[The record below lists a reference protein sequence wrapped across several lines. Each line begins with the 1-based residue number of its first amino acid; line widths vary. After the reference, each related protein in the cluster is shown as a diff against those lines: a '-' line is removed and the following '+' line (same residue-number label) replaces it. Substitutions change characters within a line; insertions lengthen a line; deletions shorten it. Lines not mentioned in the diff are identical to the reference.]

1 MVTAFVCAS
10 RDPTRV
16 AAPAAPAA
24 GESAMLLRRS
34 LTIAWSVL
42 ALAPFAW
49 HAPARAQSD
58 PLRVGFL
65 TVRTGPLAAG
75 GRQMEE
81 GIQLLLKERNNQLA
95 GRKVELFIA
104 DTGGNPAGA
113 KTKTQELV
121 EKDHVAVIIGP
132 LATFEALAI
141 DDYIR
146 QAQVPLIT
154 PTSAAQND
162 LAQQRKND
170 YVIHA
175 VGTAAQPTHVLGQYA
190 AKKLGM
196 KRVSLIADD
205 FAYGHEGAAG
215 FFKSFEDNGGKVVQR
230 LWSPL
235 TTPDYGSFVA
245 QLKGDV
251 DGVYAGFAGTNGVK
265 FLKQYKEYQ
274 LKPVVLGNPTAV
286 DEGILKLMGD
296 EALGV
301 YSASWY
307 SAAIDTP
314 DNQRFVKAVQ
324 GEYKVTPGFYTAG
337 TYTAGLWL
345 EAALKLVNGRFED
358 KPAFL
363 RALHQARLTSGPMG
377 PIRLDDHGKPILNI
391 YIRKVERKDGQLVN
405 SIVETFPGVSQFWT
419 YDEKAFLAMPPYSRE
434 SPAATH
440 LE

>member
-1 MVTAFVCAS
+1 M
-10 RDPTRV
+10 
-16 AAPAAPAA
+16 
-24 GESAMLLRRS
+24 LRRS
-34 LTIAWSVL
+34 CAFTLASLAAAPLLWSGN
-42 ALAPFAW
+42 ALA
-49 HAPARAQSD
+49 QNE

-81 GIQLLLKERNNQLA
+81 GIQLLLKERGGMLA
-95 GRKVELFIA
+95 GRKVDLVIA

-113 KTKTQELV
+113 RTKTQELV
-121 EKDHVAVIIGP
+121 EKEKVAVIIGP

-141 DDYIR
+141 DDYIL
-146 QAQVPLIT
+146 QAKVPLIT

-162 LAQQRKND
+162 LAQQKKND

-196 KRVSLIADD
+196 KRVALIADD

-215 FFKSFEDNGGKVVQR
+215 FFKSFEDNGGKGVQR
-230 LWSPL
+230 LWPPL
-235 TTPDYGSFVA
+235 NAADYGNYIA
-245 QLKGDV
+245 QLKQNV
-251 DGVYAGFAGTNGVK
+251 DGVYAGFAGTNGVR

-274 LKPVVLGNPTAV
+274 LKPIVLGNPTAV

-307 SAAIDTP
+307 SAGIATP
-314 DNQRFVKAVQ
+314 DNERFVKAIQ
-324 GEYKVTPGFYTAG
+324 TEYKATPGFYTAG

-345 EAALKLVNGRFED
+345 EAALKSINGKFED
-358 KPAFL
+358 KPAFV
-363 RALHQARLTSGPMG
+363 RALHTAKLTSGPMG
-377 PIRLDDHGKPILNI
+377 PIRLDEYSKPVMNI

-405 SIVETFPGVSQFWT
+405 TIVETIPDVSQFWT
-419 YDEKAFLAMPPYSRE
+419 YEPKAFLAMPAYSRE
-434 SPAATH
+434 SPAAKN

>member
-1 MVTAFVCAS
+1 MLRTSFRTALV
-10 RDPTRV
+10 
-16 AAPAAPAA
+16 
-24 GESAMLLRRS
+24 
-34 LTIAWSVL
+34 VL
-42 ALAPFAW
+42 AAASASLISQASFA
-49 HAPARAQSD
+49 QGE

-65 TVRTGPLAAG
+65 TVRSGPLAAG

-81 GIQLLLKERNNQLA
+81 GIQLLLKERGNMLG
-95 GRKVELFIA
+95 GRKVELIIA

-113 KTKTQELV
+113 KTKTQELI
-121 EKDHVAVIIGP
+121 EKNNVQVIIGP
-132 LATFEALAI
+132 LATFEAIAI
-141 DDYIR
+141 DDYIL
-146 QAQVPLIT
+146 QAKVPLIT

-162 LAQQRKND
+162 LAQQKKND

-175 VGTAAQPTHVLGQYA
+175 MGTAAQPTHVLGQYA

-196 KRVSLIADD
+196 KRVAIIADD

-215 FFKSFEDNGGKVVQR
+215 FFKVFEDNGGKVVQR

-235 TTPDYGSFVA
+235 NVADYGTFIA
-245 QLKGDV
+245 QIKPNV
-251 DGVYAGFAGTNGVK
+251 DGVYAGFAGTNGVR

-286 DEGILKLMGD
+286 DEGILRNMGD

-307 SAAIDTP
+307 SAGLNTP
-314 DNQRFVKAVQ
+314 DNQKFVKAIQ
-324 GEYKVTPGFYTAG
+324 AEYKVTPGFYTAG
-337 TYTAGLWL
+337 TYTSGLWL
-345 EAALKLVNGRFED
+345 EAALKAVNGKFED

-363 RALHQARLTSGPMG
+363 RALRSVKLTSGPVG
-377 PIRLDDHGKPILNI
+377 PIHLDEYSKPVMNM

-405 SIVETFPGVSQFWT
+405 TIVETFPEVSQFWT
-419 YDEKAFLAMPPYSRE
+419 YEPKAFLSMPAYSRE
-434 SPAATH
+434 SPAARN

>member
-1 MVTAFVCAS
+1 MLRPTFPIAAVIFAVASLIWPAFS
-10 RDPTRV
+10 
-16 AAPAAPAA
+16 AAQ
-24 GESAMLLRRS
+24 
-34 LTIAWSVL
+34 T
-42 ALAPFAW
+42 
-49 HAPARAQSD
+49 D

-65 TVRTGPLAAG
+65 TVRSGPLAAG

-81 GIQLLLKERNNQLA
+81 GIQLLLKERNNTLA
-95 GRKVELFIA
+95 GRKVELIIA

-113 KTKTQELV
+113 KSKTQELV
-121 EKDHVAVIIGP
+121 EKNNVQVIIGP
-132 LATFEALAI
+132 LATFEAIAI
-141 DDYIR
+141 DDYIL
-146 QAQVPLIT
+146 QAKVPLIT

-162 LAQQRKND
+162 LAQQKKND

-175 VGTAAQPTHVLGQYA
+175 VGTAAQPTHVLGSYA

-196 KRVSLIADD
+196 KRVAMIADD

-215 FFKSFEDNGGKVVQR
+215 FFKAFEDNGGKVVQR

-235 TTPDYGSFVA
+235 NVADYGTFIA
-245 QLKGDV
+245 QLKPNA
-251 DGVYAGFAGTNGVK
+251 DGVYAGFAGTNGLK
-265 FLKQYKEYQ
+265 FIKQYKEYQ
-274 LKPVVLGNPTAV
+274 LKPTVLGNPTAV

-314 DNQRFVKAVQ
+314 DNQRFVKAIQ
-324 GEYKVTPGFYTAG
+324 AEYKVTPGFYTAG

-345 EAALKLVNGRFED
+345 EEALKTVKGRFED

-363 RALHQARLTSGPMG
+363 RALHSAKLTSGPLG
-377 PIRLDDHGKPILNI
+377 PIFLDEYSKPVLNI

-405 SIVETFPGVSQFWT
+405 SIIETFPAVTQFWS
-419 YDEKAFLAMPPYSRE
+419 YEPKAFLAMQPYSRE
-434 SPAATH
+434 SPAAKN

>member
-1 MVTAFVCAS
+1 M
-10 RDPTRV
+10 
-16 AAPAAPAA
+16 
-24 GESAMLLRRS
+24 LRRS
-34 LTIAWSVL
+34 LFAVS
-42 ALAPFAW
+42 ALAAAVAALAW
-49 HAPARAQSD
+49 PGTSLAQSE

-65 TVRTGPLAAG
+65 TVRSGPLAAG

-81 GIQLLLKERNNQLA
+81 GIQLFLKERNNTLA
-95 GRKVELFIA
+95 GRKVELIIA
-104 DTGGNPAGA
+104 DTGGNPQGA
-113 KTKTQELV
+113 KTKAQELV
-121 EKDHVAVIIGP
+121 ERNNVAVIIGP

-141 DDYIR
+141 DDYIL
-146 QAQVPLIT
+146 QAKVPLIT

-175 VGTAAQPTHVLGQYA
+175 AGTAAQPTHVLGQYA

-196 KRVSLIADD
+196 KRVAMIADD

-215 FFKSFEDNGGKVVQR
+215 FLKVFEDNGGHVVQR

-235 TTPDYGSFVA
+235 TVADYGSFVA
-245 QLKGDV
+245 QIKPNV

-274 LKPVVLGNPTAV
+274 LKPTVLGNPTSV
-286 DEGILKLMGD
+286 DEGVLRSMGD

-307 SAAIDTP
+307 SAGIDSP
-314 DNQRFVKAVQ
+314 DNQRFVKAIQ
-324 GEYKVTPGFYTAG
+324 AEYKVTPGFYTAG
-337 TYTAGLWL
+337 TYTAGLFL
-345 EAALKLVNGRFED
+345 EEAMKTVKGRFED

-363 RALHQARLTSGPMG
+363 RALRTAQLTNGPMG
-377 PIRLDDHGKPILNI
+377 PIKLDEYGKPVMTM

-405 SIVETFPGVSQFWT
+405 AIVETIPNVTQFWS
-419 YDEKAFLAMPPYSRE
+419 YDAKTFLAMPAYSRE
-434 SPAATH
+434 VPATRY

>member
-1 MVTAFVCAS
+1 M
-10 RDPTRV
+10 
-16 AAPAAPAA
+16 
-24 GESAMLLRRS
+24 LRRS
-34 LTIAWSVL
+34 LFAASAVAAVA
-42 ALAPFAW
+42 ALAW
-49 HAPARAQSD
+49 PAASFAQSE

-65 TVRTGPLAAG
+65 TVRSGPLAAG

-81 GIQLLLKERNNQLA
+81 GIQLFLKERNNTLA
-95 GRKVELFIA
+95 GRKVELIIA
-104 DTGGNPAGA
+104 DTGGNPQGA
-113 KTKTQELV
+113 KTKAQELV
-121 EKDHVAVIIGP
+121 ERNNVAVIIGP

-141 DDYIR
+141 DDYML
-146 QAQVPLIT
+146 QAKVPLIT

-162 LAQQRKND
+162 LAQQKKND

-175 VGTAAQPTHVLGQYA
+175 AGTAAQPTHVLGQYA

-196 KRVSLIADD
+196 KRVAMIADD

-215 FFKSFEDNGGKVVQR
+215 FLKVFEDNGGHVVQR

-235 TTPDYGSFVA
+235 TVADYGSFVA
-245 QLKGDV
+245 QIKPNV

-274 LKPVVLGNPTAV
+274 LKPTVLGNPTSV
-286 DEGILKLMGD
+286 DEGVLRSMGD

-307 SAAIDTP
+307 SAGIDSP
-314 DNQRFVKAVQ
+314 DNQRFVKAIQ
-324 GEYKVTPGFYTAG
+324 AEYKVTPGFYTAG
-337 TYTAGLWL
+337 TYTAALFL
-345 EAALKLVNGRFED
+345 EEAMKTVKGRFED

-363 RALHQARLTSGPMG
+363 RALRTAQLTSGPMG
-377 PIRLDDHGKPILNI
+377 PIKLDEYGKPVMTM

-405 SIVETFPGVSQFWT
+405 AIVETIPNVTQFWS
-419 YDEKAFLAMPPYSRE
+419 YDAKAFLAMPAYSRDM
-434 SPAATH
+434 PAARY

>member
-1 MVTAFVCAS
+1 MFGRSLYNACV
-10 RDPTRV
+10 V
-16 AAPAAPAA
+16 AAAASASLLWPAA
-24 GESAMLLRRS
+24 S
-34 LTIAWSVL
+34 
-42 ALAPFAW
+42 F
-49 HAPARAQSD
+49 AQSE
-58 PLRVGFL
+58 PLRIGFL
-65 TVRTGPLAAG
+65 TVRSGPLAAG

-81 GIQLLLKERNNQLA
+81 GIQLFLKERNNMLA
-95 GRKVELFIA
+95 GRKVELIIA

-113 KTKTQELV
+113 KGKTQELV
-121 EKDHVAVIIGP
+121 ERNNVHVIIGP
-132 LATFEALAI
+132 LATFEAIAI
-141 DDYIR
+141 DDYIL
-146 QAQVPLIT
+146 QSKVPLIT

-196 KRVSLIADD
+196 KRVAMIADD

-215 FFKSFEDNGGKVVQR
+215 FLKVFEDSGGHVVQK

-235 TTPDYGSFVA
+235 NVADYGTFIA
-245 QLKGDV
+245 QIKPNV
-251 DGVYAGFAGTNGVK
+251 DGVYAGFAGTNGLK

-274 LKPVVLGNPTAV
+274 LKPTVLGNPTSV
-286 DEGILKLMGD
+286 DEGVLRNMGD

-307 SAAIDTP
+307 SAGIDTP
-314 DNQRFVKAVQ
+314 DNQRFVKAIQ
-324 GEYKVTPGFYTAG
+324 AEYKVTPGFYTAG
-337 TYTAGLWL
+337 TYTAGLFL
-345 EAALKLVNGRFED
+345 EEALKAVKGRFED

-363 RALHQARLTSGPMG
+363 RALHAAHLTSGPMG
-377 PIRLDDHGKPILNI
+377 PIRLDDYAKPVLNM

-405 SIVETFPGVSQFWT
+405 AIVETIPNVTQFWT
-419 YDEKAFLAMPPYSRE
+419 YDAKAFLAMPPYSRE
-434 SPAATH
+434 MPAARY

>member
-1 MVTAFVCAS
+1 ML
-10 RDPTRV
+10 RPTFRIALAMV
-16 AAPAAPAA
+16 AAASLMRPAT
-24 GESAMLLRRS
+24 S
-34 LTIAWSVL
+34 IA
-42 ALAPFAW
+42 
-49 HAPARAQSD
+49 QND
-58 PLRVGFL
+58 PLRIGFL
-65 TVRTGPLAAG
+65 TVRSGPLAAG

-81 GIQLLLKERNNQLA
+81 GIQLLLKERNNTLA
-95 GRKVELFIA
+95 GRKVELIIA

-113 KTKTQELV
+113 KSKTQELI
-121 EKDHVAVIIGP
+121 EKNNVQVIIGP
-132 LATFEALAI
+132 LATFEAIAI
-141 DDYIR
+141 DDYIL
-146 QAQVPLIT
+146 QAKVPLIT

-162 LAQQRKND
+162 LAQQKKND

-196 KRVSLIADD
+196 KRVAMIADD

-235 TTPDYGSFVA
+235 NVADYGTFIA
-245 QLKGDV
+245 QLKPNA
-251 DGVYAGFAGTNGVK
+251 DGVYAGFAGTNGLK
-265 FLKQYKEYQ
+265 FIKQYKEYQ
-274 LKPVVLGNPTAV
+274 LKPTVLGNPTAV

-314 DNQRFVKAVQ
+314 DNQRFVKAIQ
-324 GEYKVTPGFYTAG
+324 AEYKATPGFYTAG

-345 EAALKLVNGRFED
+345 EEALKIVKGRFED

-363 RALHQARLTSGPMG
+363 RALHSAKLTSGPMG
-377 PIRLDDHGKPILNI
+377 PILLDEYSKPVLNI

-405 SIVETFPGVSQFWT
+405 SIIETFPAVTQFWS
-419 YDEKAFLAMPPYSRE
+419 YEPKAFLAMPAYSRE
-434 SPAATH
+434 SPAAKN